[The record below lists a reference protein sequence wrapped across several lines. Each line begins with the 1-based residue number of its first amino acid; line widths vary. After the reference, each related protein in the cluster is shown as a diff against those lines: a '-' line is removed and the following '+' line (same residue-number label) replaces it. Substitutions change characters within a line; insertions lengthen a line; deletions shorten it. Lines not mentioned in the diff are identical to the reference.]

1 MKRIDSLDILKGIII
16 VLMSQDHFRDY
27 FHSEAFFFN
36 PTDPENTNAIT
47 FFIRWVTHYCAP
59 IFAFLAGVSA
69 YIVGNKYNKKYL
81 SKFLLTRGLWLVFV
95 EIVIINFGWRFDITF
110 SYIVLGVIWMLG
122 LCMILMSLLIWM
134 SNKKVLIF
142 SLLVI
147 FGHNLLDLFDIS
159 GSFLW
164 AMLHQQEF
172 FKLSETSTLVV
183 GYPLVPWIGVMS
195 LGYFFGYYYKREY
208 NQENRIKKLK
218 TLGLC
223 FVGGFFLV
231 RMVNSFG
238 NFIPWTNYEVFS
250 KTVFSF
256 MNPHKYPP
264 SLSYLLMTLGPM
276 FLFLAL
282 LELRKKT
289 FLSQALMVFG
299 RVPFFFY
306 ILHIYFIHLFAM
318 LATEIY
324 GFGWE
329 SMILKTPI
337 WMLPSKFEG
346 FGFSTLWMLILWLC
360 FVVFMYPICKKFAD
374 YKINNKQKKWL
385 SYF

>member
-16 VLMSQDHFRDY
+16 VLMSLDHFRDY

-122 LCMILMSLLIWM
+122 ICMILMSLLIWM

-195 LGYFFGYYYKREY
+195 LGYFFGYYY
-208 NQENRIKKLK
+208 N
-218 TLGLC
+218 LG
-223 FVGGFFLV
+223 FVL
-231 RMVNSFG
+231 
-238 NFIPWTNYEVFS
+238 
-250 KTVFSF
+250 
-256 MNPHKYPP
+256 
-264 SLSYLLMTLGPM
+264 
-276 FLFLAL
+276 
-282 LELRKKT
+282 
-289 FLSQALMVFG
+289 
-299 RVPFFFY
+299 
-306 ILHIYFIHLFAM
+306 
-318 LATEIY
+318 
-324 GFGWE
+324 
-329 SMILKTPI
+329 
-337 WMLPSKFEG
+337 
-346 FGFSTLWMLILWLC
+346 
-360 FVVFMYPICKKFAD
+360 
-374 YKINNKQKKWL
+374 
-385 SYF
+385 